1 MTGPKIVVA
10 PDKFKGSLTA
20 GQAAGALARGIR
32 TSIPSAD
39 VVEFPIADGGEG
51 TVQMM
56 LARGWQR
63 VSCSVTGPTGPSV
76 RADYAYLGGCA
87 VMEMAAAAGL
97 ALVPGGP
104 SPESAMHA
112 TTFGVGELIAD
123 ALERGA
129 HRIVI
134 GVGGSACTD
143 GGMGAVTALGARI
156 DRSGAR
162 LTGVDSRLSSI
173 DLVVVCDVDNPLTGP
188 TGAAAIYGPQKGA
201 TALQVDALDAR
212 LRHWA
217 DHVNVATGR
226 DLRTMPGAG
235 AAGGLAFGLAS
246 VLGARLVPGI
256 EFMLEF
262 TGFHD
267 LLADAQL
274 VVVGEG
280 SLDAQSLHGKGPIG
294 VARVAREHGI
304 AVVAAVGRS
313 EISDG
318 AAHAAGVSD
327 VHTLTSLEPDVELA
341 MRDASRLLQIVGT
354 TIGDRY
360 AEIRPRT

>member
-1 MTGPKIVVA
+1 MA

-156 DRSGAR
+156 DRSE
-162 LTGVDSRLSSI
+162 
-173 DLVVVCDVDNPLTGP
+173 
-188 TGAAAIYGPQKGA
+188 
-201 TALQVDALDAR
+201 
-212 LRHWA
+212 
-217 DHVNVATGR
+217 R
-226 DLRTMPGAG
+226 D
-235 AAGGLAFGLAS
+235 
-246 VLGARLVPGI
+246 
-256 EFMLEF
+256 
-262 TGFHD
+262 
-267 LLADAQL
+267 
-274 VVVGEG
+274 
-280 SLDAQSLHGKGPIG
+280 
-294 VARVAREHGI
+294 
-304 AVVAAVGRS
+304 
-313 EISDG
+313 
-318 AAHAAGVSD
+318 
-327 VHTLTSLEPDVELA
+327 
-341 MRDASRLLQIVGT
+341 
-354 TIGDRY
+354 
-360 AEIRPRT
+360 